1 MLQLICLTHLDNCS
15 LQKQTSSLFCCAA
28 FDMPYPGSAAP
39 RSTVLFGSICVLLS
53 AVLFAIKAILIK
65 SAYQLSADADAVTLL
80 ALRMLSALPFFLA
93 IALLSKAPVKAA
105 AWQDWGLLLIAG
117 FIGYYLASILDFMGL
132 MYVSA
137 SLERII
143 LFLYPTLTVLASA
156 AIYRQ
161 KITAQTWLAILL
173 SYGGTLVVV
182 LGEGW
187 QALHAN
193 NILLGSSLV
202 FAGAIAYA
210 SYLVMT
216 PTLIKRF
223 GSWRFTGLAMSVAC
237 IAAIGHYLLVTAQP
251 VQQLLHL
258 PDAVIWYGL
267 ALGFFSTVLPAT
279 LLMQGIARIGSAQAA
294 LISAA
299 GPILTLLLAVAF
311 LGEQLNL
318 IQWMGCALNISGVL
332 MITLF
337 PKKSVPAPIAPSMEN
352 LT

>member
-1 MLQLICLTHLDNCS
+1 MSRLNSSMLIG
-15 LQKQTSSLFCCAA
+15 A
-28 FDMPYPGSAAP
+28 
-39 RSTVLFGSICVLLS
+39 ICVLLS

-65 SAYQLSADADAVTLL
+65 YTYQLTPQADAVTVL
-80 ALRMLSALPFFLA
+80 ALRMMSALPFFIVIAFLA
-93 IALLSKAPVKAA
+93 RTPKKTLG
-105 AWQDWGLLLIAG
+105 WQDWGLLLTAG

-132 MYVSA
+132 MYISA

-143 LFLYPTLTVLASA
+143 LFLYPTLTVLATA

-161 KITAQTWLAILL
+161 RIQPATWLAILL

-187 QALHAN
+187 QTLHAK

-210 SYLVMT
+210 AYLVMS
-216 PTLIKRF
+216 PTLIQRF

-237 IAAIGHYLLVTAQP
+237 IAAIAHYFMIKPAPLLYL
-251 VQQLLHL
+251 QQL
-258 PDAVIWYGL
+258 PQAVIWYGI

-294 LISAA
+294 LISAG

-311 LGEQLNL
+311 LGEQLNG
-318 IQWMGCALNISGVL
+318 IQWIGCALNISGVL
-332 MITLF
+332 MITLR
-337 PKKSVPAPIAPSMEN
+337 PKKPVPAPVAPSMEN